1 MKNTQGDRSE
11 RHTGVPEESVVRGGV
26 NPAVRCIDS
35 QVILGDRDEVLIRHG
50 DQIYRLRKT
59 RYGKLILNK

>member
-1 MKNTQGDRSE
+1 MKVWDE
-11 RHTGVPEESVVRGGV
+11 RMVGAGADSG
-26 NPAVRCIDS
+26 ARCIDS
-35 QVILGDRDEVLIRHG
+35 QAILGDRDEVLIRHG

>member
-1 MKNTQGDRSE
+1 MMRVGADS
-11 RHTGVPEESVVRGGV
+11 G
-26 NPAVRCIDS
+26 ARCIDS
-35 QVILGDRDEVLIRHG
+35 QAILGDRDEVLIRHG

>member
-1 MKNTQGDRSE
+1 MANTQRDSFDRP
-11 RHTGVPEESVVRGGV
+11 TKVPHENVVRGGV
-26 NPAVRCIDS
+26 DPAARCIDS

>member
-1 MKNTQGDRSE
+1 MKNTQRDRFE
-11 RHTGVPEESVVRGGV
+11 MHTEAPDESAMRGGAG
-26 NPAVRCIDS
+26 PAARCIDS
-35 QVILGDRDEVLIRHG
+35 QAILGDRAEVLIRHG